1 MKRTLLVR
9 IGIILALLLAVFL
22 IRKCQEKQA
31 ESAVSEPV
39 KRESSG
45 SGRQNRSNNEQ
56 TAPATAKAPAYVL
69 EVLAYVRAN
78 NEAPAGYVGGREFQ
92 NREKHLPIEDEK
104 GRKIHYR
111 EWDVKPKIE
120 GKNRGAERL
129 VTGSDDSAW
138 YTKDHYKS
146 FRRVE

>member
-22 IRKCQEKQA
+22 LRKCQEKQA
-31 ESAVSEPV
+31 ENTVAEPA
-39 KRESSG
+39 KRESSTP
-45 SGRQNRSNNEQ
+45 RTPARVNDDTR
-56 TAPATAKAPAYVL
+56 PATGKAPAYVL

-92 NREKHLPIEDEK
+92 NREKNLPQEDDK
-104 GRKIHYR
+104 GRKIRYR
-111 EWDVKPKIE
+111 EWDVKPKVE
-120 GKNRGAERL
+120 GKNRGTERL
-129 VTGSDDSAW
+129 VTGSDESAW
-138 YTKDHYKS
+138 YTKDHYKT